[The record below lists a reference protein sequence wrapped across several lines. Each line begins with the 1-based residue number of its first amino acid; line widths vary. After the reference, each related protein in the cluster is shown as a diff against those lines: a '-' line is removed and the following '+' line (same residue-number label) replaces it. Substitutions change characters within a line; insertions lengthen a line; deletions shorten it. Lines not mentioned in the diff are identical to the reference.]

1 MKVSAVNSHRLNS
14 LHFEGK
20 KAKEVQKPVHSSNPI
35 KAIPVAVLIAMS
47 PLNAPLMNA
56 KPVVSAEPQT
66 EISAKQEKVV
76 ATAEYPN
83 ATPDKDMGCTIY
95 FISNDGDDNSAEKVQ
110 MVFNIKDNLYD
121 NKKLA
126 AVRSETKVVEMKTI
140 RKRHIL
146 NISEGGVAT
155 HMDAYFLEGPGYNIV
170 SISKLNGEI
179 VSRKTDMKDNQ
190 IISITKQFY
199 EDLKGLSDDSLKI
212 IEEDV
217 VDNEADYDDLDF
229 LY

>member
-14 LHFEGK
+14 LHFEGT

-47 PLNAPLMNA
+47 PINAPLMNA

-66 EISAKQEKVV
+66 EISTKQEKVV

-155 HMDAYFLEGPGYNIV
+155 HMDAYSLEGPGYNIV

-190 IISITKQFY
+190 MISITKQFY

-217 VDNEADYDDLDF
+217 VDNEADY

>member
-1 MKVSAVNSHRLNS
+1 MKVNAINSYKFNNV
-14 LHFEGK
+14 HFEGK
-20 KAKEVQKPVHSSNPI
+20 KSKQDNRIMNTTTPI
-35 KAIPVAVLIAMS
+35 KAVPVIVLMAMS

-83 ATPDKDMGCTIY
+83 ATPNKNMGCTIY

-146 NISEGGVAT
+146 NISEGGVET

-190 IISITKQFY
+190 MISITKQFY

-217 VDNEADYDDLDF
+217 VDNEADYLDY